1 MKTSCNNKD
10 LTWICCLITKE
21 QADADKEHMPA
32 FIRGQLES
40 MAEERQIP
48 LRALLQEILIPGK
61 RISDKTYKMLLPET
75 EYAVYAVA
83 MDFDGNLMSDI
94 HWSPVL
100 TTEERHLSDLTFD
113 ITVTPGII
121 DIAMDITPSDETAY
135 YLPSAIDNS
144 FYNNG
149 YTDDDIMAM
158 MLSFYGEEYLPLY
171 LQYGTL
177 EGFEINE
184 LLPDTDCYAIAFGVD
199 IESLTVN
206 SKMTKVPFRT
216 RANQPTDAYA
226 AATAPYWSISGI
238 IEHDPVYSIYMN
250 PDDADIA
257 MALNIEFN
265 ESTASAIYSLFVGDI
280 TASYDEDAA
289 YQATLYEGT
298 EVLSPGT
305 VNIMLMP
312 DGAVSTLCI
321 IGKDADGNFGDMFM
335 EVITVSL
342 SDASTDYDLFDECFN
357 SMTGSGYAPNQR
369 ILSHDAL
376 SL

>member
-1 MKTSCNNKD
+1 
-10 LTWICCLITKE
+10 
-21 QADADKEHMPA
+21 
-32 FIRGQLES
+32 
-40 MAEERQIP
+40 
-48 LRALLQEILIPGK
+48 
-61 RISDKTYKMLLPET
+61 
-75 EYAVYAVA
+75 
-83 MDFDGNLMSDI
+83 
-94 HWSPVL
+94 
-100 TTEERHLSDLTFD
+100 
-113 ITVTPGII
+113 
-121 DIAMDITPSDETAY
+121 
-135 YLPSAIDNS
+135 
-144 FYNNG
+144 
-149 YTDDDIMAM
+149 
-158 MLSFYGEEYLPLY
+158 
-171 LQYGTL
+171 
-177 EGFEINE
+177 
-184 LLPDTDCYAIAFGVD
+184 
-199 IESLTVN
+199 
-206 SKMTKVPFRT
+206 
-216 RANQPTDAYA
+216 
-226 AATAPYWSISGI
+226 
-238 IEHDPVYSIYMN
+238 MN